1 MVASE
6 SKYMV
11 RELGSAAD
19 TDNKLTALVDNVWL
33 RSTVECEEDGD
44 AMVYTVG
51 DDRMRAVIEVTH
63 DGEGDW
69 VSNPEG
75 LTIETTLEH
84 SDMKVEHNLKAVHMW
99 DSDVPDMT
107 LSEMCDED
115 GTREYDEV
123 REEYEEDLEEMSTAL
138 KELEVVYDVHQSVL
152 DDEITLR
159 EMEEQLTELA
169 LENGGNMALDSL

>member
-1 MVASE
+1 
-6 SKYMV
+6 MV
-11 RELGSAAD
+11 RELSSAAS
-19 TDNKLTALVDNVWL
+19 TDNELTALVDNVWL
-33 RSTVECEEDGD
+33 RSEVDREEDGD
-44 AMVYTVG
+44 TAIYTIG

-63 DGEGDW
+63 DGEGGW

-84 SDMKVEHNLKAVHMW
+84 SDMEVEHNLKAVHMW

-107 LSEMCDED
+107 LTEMCDED

-123 REEYEEDLEEMSTAL
+123 REEYEEDLEEMGTAL
-138 KELEVVYDVHQSVL
+138 KELEVVYDAHQAL
-152 DDEITLR
+152 LNEEMTLR

-169 LENGGNMALDSL
+169 LENGGSLALDSF

>member
-1 MVASE
+1 MVSNKP
-6 SKYMV
+6 KYMV
-11 RELGSAAD
+11 RKLSSAANNG
-19 TDNKLTALVDNVWL
+19 TERTAVVDDVWL
-33 RSTVECEEDGD
+33 RGEVGCEENGD

-51 DDRMRAVIEVTH
+51 DDRIRAAIEVTH

-75 LTIETTLEH
+75 LTIETTLKH
-84 SDMKVEHNLKAVHMW
+84 SDMEVEHDLKAVHMW

-115 GTREYDEV
+115 GTREYGEV
-123 REEYEEDLEEMSTAL
+123 REEYEEDLEEMGTAL
-138 KELEVVYDVHQSVL
+138 RELEVVYDVHQAVL
-152 DDEITLR
+152 NDEITLR